1 MNIEGLEYTS
11 RLQTLEAENKHLKSL
26 LNKVA
31 STQSDAE
38 NKLFGIL
45 NVKLE
50 YLARKRL
57 GFEELVIDVLKEFG
71 KHIDVDRIS
80 LYAYNDKMSGYQAK
94 YQWSQNDYQEY
105 HPADLF
111 INDDENP
118 LLIPTHGN
126 AFASS
131 SLKEEL
137 KDSLAQKFETFQV
150 QSVLIIPFQN
160 QHIVNGFFVLESCLF
175 NRFWYDFEVNEVS
188 AIVKSIA
195 SFLNEQ
201 WFSRVIQTER
211 DYNRLLDDVIEIA
224 AKSEKA
230 TVAIQQI
237 FELVGERLQLIN
249 CYVIKHDS
257 IDNHHELHWSSSL
270 YNKGNALTYK
280 DVEKLR
286 LKDGTEVLQYYKGD
300 EIGLLNKC
308 FGSENGLML
317 CRLHCHYDQNA
328 LLVVEFKPGVDL
340 AAQRNV
346 QFFRFLAQHISYM
359 LNERKRKGAF
369 GEISERYQKVIE
381 SSIDGVIIIDKN
393 ANIKFINKSACDLLG
408 YDSDSHDTLNM
419 RVMFSEK
426 EKNSIIKVINQLSGG
441 SDFRSDVLLQ
451 KKDGSETEVEMCA
464 TTIQLEGV
472 DHFYFALHDIHSR
485 KENEKLLTKSEKEFR
500 DLAQNSPDIIL
511 RLNRDGKILFY
522 NQTLLDQ
529 FGFLNPDEIVGKSLT
544 GIGVLDEFVGTTWLA
559 KINDVFSFGEKL
571 SMELGFSDESREL
584 YFDWIMTPE
593 FNDHG
598 EVQSLLAIGRSVTA
612 RKNVE
617 RELMEAK
624 VKAEESDRL
633 KSSFLAN
640 ISHELRTPL
649 NAIVGFSGLLRGNDI
664 SKEDKEEYVGV
675 IHKNSDSLMSLINNI
690 IDVAKIESGKI
701 SVEHERVN
709 IHAMLDSL
717 YADFASKIEI
727 EHKGR
732 VKLYLSKPN
741 EDKRFISTD
750 PIRLKQIFVNLIENA
765 IKFTIKGFVEF
776 GYAVEDGKL
785 RFYVK
790 DTGIGISDAKQKVI
804 FEPFRK
810 EADNSQQLFSGTGI
824 GLSICEKIVSALG
837 GQIGLVSQ
845 KGQGSEFY
853 FIHPCLKEVQEDNC
867 SSVIYKNLSVSGLV
881 LPKNYYWPNKLMLL
895 VDQNSSSHLQMR
907 KIIEKTG
914 LTLVS
919 ARTAA
924 GASKLLMNRSD
935 IDLVLMDLNFPD
947 SDGFELLKL
956 IKSRSGVPVV
966 AHSDKV
972 MHGERDKLLEMG
984 FNACV
989 SKPTEKDELLKV
1001 MDLFLVEADS

>member
-11 RLQTLEAENKHLKSL
+11 RLQTMEAEIKHLKTL

-31 STQSDAE
+31 SMQSDAE
-38 NKLFGIL
+38 NQLFGVFD
-45 NVKLE
+45 VKLE

-57 GFEELVIDVLKEFG
+57 GFEELVVDVLKEFG

-80 LYAYNDKMSGYQAK
+80 LYAYNDELSGYQAK

-105 HPADLF
+105 HPADLI

-126 AFASS
+126 AFVSS
-131 SLKEEL
+131 SLRDEL

-150 QSVLIIPFQN
+150 QSVLIVPFQN

-175 NRFWYDFEVNEVS
+175 NRSWYDFEVNEVCT
-188 AIVKSIA
+188 IVRSIA

-201 WFSRVIQTER
+201 WFSRVIQTES
-211 DYNRLLDDVIEIA
+211 DYNSLLDDVIEIA
-224 AKSEKA
+224 GKSERA
-230 TVAIQQI
+230 TIAIQQI
-237 FELVGERLQLIN
+237 FDLVGERLQLIN
-249 CYVIKHDS
+249 CYVLKHDS
-257 IDNHHELHWSSSL
+257 VDNHHELHWFSSSD
-270 YNKGNALTYK
+270 NKGNVLTYK

-286 LKDGTEVLQYYKGD
+286 FEDKSEVLRYYKGD
-300 EIGLLNKC
+300 ETGLLNDSL
-308 FGSENGLML
+308 GSHNGLML
-317 CRLHCHYDQNA
+317 CRLQCHYDQNA
-328 LLVVEFKPGVDL
+328 FLVVEFKPGMDGG
-340 AAQRNV
+340 AKRNV

-381 SSIDGVIIIDKN
+381 SSIDGVIIIDN
-393 ANIKFINKSACDLLG
+393 EANIKFINKSACDLLG
-408 YDSDSHDTLNM
+408 YDSDSHDALNM
-419 RVMFSEK
+419 GVMFSEK
-426 EKNSIIKVINQLSGG
+426 EKNSIPQVISKLSTGA
-441 SDFRSDVLLQ
+441 DFRSDVLLQ

-529 FGFLNPDEIVGKSLT
+529 FNFLNPDEIVGKSLT

-559 KINDVFSFGEKL
+559 KIDDVFMFGEKL

-598 EVQSLLAIGRSVTA
+598 QVQALLAIGRSVTA

-649 NAIVGFSGLLRGNDI
+649 NAIVGFSALLRGNDI

-701 SVEHERVN
+701 AVEHERVN
-709 IHAMLDSL
+709 IHEMLDSL
-717 YADFASKIEI
+717 YTDFASKVQV

-732 VKLYLSKPN
+732 VKLYLSKPD
-741 EDKRFISTD
+741 EDKRFVFTD
-750 PIRLKQIFVNLIENA
+750 PIRLKQIFVNLIDNA

-776 GYAVEDGKL
+776 GYTVENDNL

-790 DTGIGISDAKQKVI
+790 DTGIGISEAKQKVI

-810 EADNSQQLFSGTGI
+810 EADNSHQLFSGTGI

-853 FIHPCLKEVQEDNC
+853 FIHPGYKGVVEDK
-867 SSVIYKNLSVSGLV
+867 SRPVIYKNMEVSGPV

-947 SDGFELLKL
+947 SDGFQLVKL
-956 IKSRSGVPVV
+956 IKSRCGVPVI
-966 AHSDKV
+966 AHSDRVKNE
-972 MHGERDKLLEMG
+972 ERKKLLEMG
-984 FNACV
+984 FNAYV
-989 SKPTEKDELLKV
+989 PKPTEKDELLKV
-1001 MDLFLVEADS
+1001 MDLFLVEADT